1 MPDLPERTLF
11 ENSSPAGDA
20 FPPPPG
26 WESWEMLMDEA
37 LAEARKALEIDEVPV
52 GAVVVTEK
60 GEIVGRGHNS
70 PISNSNPVAHAE
82 LAAIANAAET
92 VANYRLNKAFLV
104 VTLEPCLMCAGAIVH
119 SRLEGVV
126 FGAYDYKTGA
136 LVSKINALDLPF
148 HNHKTMWLGGVK
160 EEECGALLSSFF
172 KNKRQGARG
181 V

>member
-1 MPDLPERTLF
+1 MPDLPGKKQI
-11 ENSSPAGDA
+11 ENGNAARNA

-26 WESWEMLMDEA
+26 WESWEALMDEA

-92 VANYRLNKAFLV
+92 MANYRLNGAFLV

-119 SRLEGVV
+119 SRLEGVI

-148 HNHKTMWLGGVK
+148 HNHKTMWMGGVK